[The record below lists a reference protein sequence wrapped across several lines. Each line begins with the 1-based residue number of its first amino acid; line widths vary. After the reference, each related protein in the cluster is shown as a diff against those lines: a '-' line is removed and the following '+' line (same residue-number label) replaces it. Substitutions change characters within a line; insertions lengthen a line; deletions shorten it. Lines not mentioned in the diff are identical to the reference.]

1 MKPSFKQIASK
12 LKISRNDVLYLQ
24 NMKQLLLVFIG
35 GGFGSVLRYL
45 LGKYLNSTESG
56 IPFGTFAANI
66 LGSLLIGIILGLA
79 AKNEALSQN
88 QTLLLATGF
97 CGGFTTF
104 STFAYENHVFL
115 KSGDFTSFALYTIAS
130 FIIAFLA
137 VFAGMYLIRFV
148 A

>member
-1 MKPSFKQIASK
+1 
-12 LKISRNDVLYLQ
+12 
-24 NMKQLLLVFIG
+24 MKQLLFVFIG

-45 LGKYLNSTESG
+45 LGKYLNNPESG

-66 LGSLLIGIILGLA
+66 IGSLLIGIILGLA

-115 KSGDFTSFALYTIAS
+115 KNGDFTTFAFYTIAS
-130 FIIAFLA
+130 FVVAFLA
-137 VFAGMYLIRFV
+137 VFAGMYLV
-148 A
+148 KA